1 MSETAIVY
9 LNYITIMRIQEL
21 KIKNFRG
28 ISDLK
33 LAFNPDINTIV
44 LIGINGVG
52 KTSILDCLSILL
64 SKFIFDISTSIQI
77 EKNLLSMGKYPD
89 PDKDHTIKTLN
100 FTDSDQ
106 KDHNQQTQ
114 AQIKFDWENYQ
125 DIIFSIPFSN
135 VDNQMPLV
143 GEIQDKL
150 RAKEKTNIPLA
161 IYYNVNRNQ
170 LDISLELLDN
180 MSDQIDAYKQALTE
194 KKISFKSFF
203 QWFRTVEDLENERFR
218 DNNNYVD
225 QQLEAVR

>member
-1 MSETAIVY
+1 MLIK
-9 LNYITIMRIQEL
+9 EL
-21 KIKNFRG
+21 TIKNFRG

-77 EKNLLSMGKYPD
+77 EKNLLSMGEYPH
-89 PDKDHTIKTLN
+89 KDHTIKTLN

-114 AQIKFDWENYQ
+114 AKIKFDWENYQ
-125 DIIFSIPFSN
+125 DIILSIPFSN

-143 GEIQDKL
+143 GEIQQKL

-170 LDISLELLDN
+170 LDIS
-180 MSDQIDAYKQALTE
+180 
-194 KKISFKSFF
+194 
-203 QWFRTVEDLENERFR
+203 
-218 DNNNYVD
+218 
-225 QQLEAVR
+225 